1 MNGFG
6 LADWH
11 EESRAEQS
19 SRQREK
25 EGRTAARGNR
35 FLRDR
40 FTISQAGR
48 VARTPSTMPTLL
60 SASAVRLPL
69 GPFLSSP
76 L

>member
-11 EESRAEQS
+11 EESRAEQ
-19 SRQREK
+19 QAAGKGGEDC
-25 EGRTAARGNR
+25 GARGNR